1 MRAHGAGTGF
11 HIIRPSKPESRTMSR
26 IWIPDIRPLADSGMT
41 VVEAAG
47 GFRNDGSGGGWRIPE

>member
-47 GFRNDGSGGGWRIPE
+47 GFRNDV